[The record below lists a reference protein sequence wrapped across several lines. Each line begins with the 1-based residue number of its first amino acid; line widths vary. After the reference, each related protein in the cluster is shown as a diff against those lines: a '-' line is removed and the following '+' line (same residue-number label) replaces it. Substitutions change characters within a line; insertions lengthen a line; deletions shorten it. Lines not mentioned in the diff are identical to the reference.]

1 MAVCFDQQLPC
12 GHEFCKSC
20 VAQLKEKGLAQ
31 TCPLCRKPLPPG
43 PESLFDLGSRNV
55 IKINKMVKQGKASSE
70 SLTAEQQ
77 REMDEALPLLR
88 ESEIK
93 DT

>member
-1 MAVCFDQQLPC
+1 M
-12 GHEFCKSC
+12 
-20 VAQLKEKGLAQ
+20 
-31 TCPLCRKPLPPG
+31 
-43 PESLFDLGSRNV
+43 
-55 IKINKMVKQGKASSE
+55 IKIHKMVKQGKASSE